1 MDHLQMEHLRTER
14 HGSALV
20 IRVHRPDTRNALAHQ
35 TLRELAALARN
46 AAGDKTVRAAVLT
59 GHAGVFVSGGDL
71 KELSAGN
78 TEEHAMGFREAGLL
92 VIQAFAELPFPI
104 IGAIDGAALGGGAEL
119 ACACDLRIMSPEAI
133 ISFRQARMGVT
144 CAWDTVATLRRL
156 VGPAAAARLLFLGDD
171 VSAQEAL
178 SLGLVQA
185 VAPAGE
191 PEPAVALALS
201 YAQDIARGGPDAIRS
216 FKALLRE
223 APEHLA
229 SSEREAFA
237 RSWAGPE
244 RALAMQAFRER
255 RPVRW

>member
-1 MDHLQMEHLRTER
+1 MEHLRTER

-20 IRVHRPDTRNALAHQ
+20 IRIHRPETRNALAHQ
-35 TLRELAALARN
+35 TLRELAAT
-46 AAGDKTVRAAVLT
+46 AAQAGADKTLRAAVLT

-78 TEEHAMGFREAGLL
+78 TEAHAMGFRDAGLAVL
-92 VIQAFAELPFPI
+92 QAFAELPFPI
-104 IGAIDGAALGGGAEL
+104 IGAIDGPALGGGAEL
-119 ACACDLRIMSPEAI
+119 ACACDLRVMGPQGV

-171 VSAQEAL
+171 VSAQDAL

-185 VAPAGE
+185 VAPAGDL
-191 PEPAVALALS
+191 EPALALALS
-201 YAQDIARGGPDAIRS
+201 YAEDIARGGPEAIRS
-216 FKALLRE
+216 FKNLLHE

-229 SSEREAFA
+229 AREGEAFA